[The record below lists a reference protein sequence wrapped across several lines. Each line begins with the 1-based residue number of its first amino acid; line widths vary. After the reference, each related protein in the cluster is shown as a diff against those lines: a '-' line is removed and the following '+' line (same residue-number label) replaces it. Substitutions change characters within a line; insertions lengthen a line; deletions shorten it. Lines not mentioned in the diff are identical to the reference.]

1 MNKYI
6 ESTKFQTISLL
17 IIKQLDMMEVG
28 EQYI

>member
-6 ESTKFQTISLL
+6 ESTKFQAISLL